1 MLKRLMLITLLAV
14 GLTGCDDDSPTAP
27 ANPNVIVFTA
37 QLSAAN
43 EVPAVTNAESGAR
56 GDVTITFNVTR
67 DGANNINGGTANFV
81 VNLNSFPA
89 GSSWTLAHIH
99 EGASGVAGPVRVNT
113 DLSAATAVAL
123 TNGSV
128 ANHRFDNKNISTN
141 GQPTDVALLNAIIA
155 NPSGFYFNAHTV
167 LNPPGA
173 VRGQLVR
180 QQ

>member
-1 MLKRLMLITLLAV
+1 MRTRLLLITLLSV
-14 GLTGCDDDSPTAP
+14 GLSGCDDDSPTAP
-27 ANPNVIVFTA
+27 ADPNVIVFTA

-43 EVPAVTNAESGAR
+43 EVPPVTNAESAAR

-67 DGANNINGGTANFV
+67 DGSNAITGGTATFV

-89 GSSWTLAHIH
+89 GSTWTLAHIH
-99 EGASGVAGPVRVNT
+99 EGAAGVAGPVRVNT
-113 DLSAATAVAL
+113 DLSAATAVTL

-128 ANHRFDNKNISTN
+128 SGHRFENKNISTN
-141 GQPTDVALLNAIIA
+141 NQPTDVALLNAIIA
-155 NPSGFYFNAHTV
+155 NPAGYYFNAHTV

-180 QQ
+180 R

>member
-1 MLKRLMLITLLAV
+1 MFKRGMLAALAATMV
-14 GLTGCDDDSPTAP
+14 VAGCDSDSPTAP
-27 ANPNVIVFTA
+27 TDPNVVIFTA

-43 EVPAVTNAESGAR
+43 EVPAVTNTEITAR
-56 GDVTITFNVTR
+56 GDVRITFNLTR
-67 DGANNINGGTANFV
+67 DTANNVTGANVTFV

-99 EGASGVAGPVRVNT
+99 EGGSGVAGPVKVNT
-113 DLSAATAVAL
+113 GLTGGTAVAL

-128 ANHRFDNKNISTN
+128 SNHTFSNISVTT
-141 GQPTDVALLNAIIA
+141 GGVPDPALVNAIIS
-155 NPSGFYFNAHTV
+155 NPAGFYFNAHTV

-180 QQ
+180 Q